1 MRVHRGAGRPPS
13 AISLMLV
20 VLALLSTLFSTASA
34 VSAAADHA
42 LSAPVLRFPMEGGGH
57 HTVCGVGCTTTPAF
71 EGATT
76 LNNEYSNDEL
86 LRAQVR
92 EVSST
97 LNIPARS
104 WYGPS
109 GWFNGTSL
117 GPWKGGQL
125 QTVELRVGR
134 ANASC
139 VTVYGGRVDAAGP
152 GMVYISTDNG
162 TTWGN
167 GLQAEWFESVAV
179 AFGLRP
185 YIVGQE
191 EDASLLVWS
200 DTTAAPIAEITME
213 LPFCEPAR
221 TQKWT
226 VVARPRAVL
235 RFAFDH
241 MPELINQDVKVVVK
255 LSTGHS
261 FTKLRRFMRAPPLSN
276 SSSALPVQVD
286 HAARGLRVDGR
297 PYVGIGWYLDGM
309 SGVESGRGFATFDNM
324 TDYLAHAQAPV
335 GVNQG
340 MIYRMFTYPPERQL
354 HVLDQLA
361 ASGFKVMYEVGQQ
374 LSDCGDPIQAELR
387 GMRGLCF
394 NDSTKLAWLKDVI
407 HLVKHHPALLG
418 YYSTTTTFS
427 FPLFDSLGDEDCF
440 RRSRFVTC

>member
-1 MRVHRGAGRPPS
+1 M
-13 AISLMLV
+13 V
-20 VLALLSTLFSTASA
+20 VALALLSTLQLSTASA
-34 VSAAADHA
+34 DSALLHAMDHA
-42 LSAPVLRFPMEGGGH
+42 FSAPAVLRFPMEGAGH
-57 HTVCGVGCTTTPAF
+57 HTVCGVSCTPAPPEVRLG
-71 EGATT
+71 EGMRTT
-76 LNNEYSNDEL
+76 LGKGCSNDEL
-86 LRAQVR
+86 LRAEVR

-109 GWFNGTSL
+109 GWVNGTSL

-125 QTVELRVGR
+125 QTVELPQPHRI
-134 ANASC
+134 NASC

-152 GMVYISTDNG
+152 GMIYISADNG

-167 GLQAEWFESVAV
+167 GSKAEWFESVAV

-185 YIVGQE
+185 YITGQE
-191 EDASLLVWS
+191 EDATLLVWS
-200 DTTAAPIAEITME
+200 DRTTVPIAEITME
-213 LPFCEPAR
+213 LPFCKPAR

-226 VVARPRAVL
+226 AVAHPRAVL
-235 RFAFDH
+235 RFAFDG
-241 MPELINQDVKVVVK
+241 MPELINQDVKIVVK
-255 LSTGHS
+255 LSSGHS

-324 TDYLAHAQAPV
+324 TDYLTHAQAPV
-335 GVNQG
+335 GINQG

-387 GMRGLCF
+387 GMPGLCF
-394 NDSTKLAWLKDVI
+394 NDSTKLTWLKDVV

-418 YYSTTTTFS
+418 YYSTN
-427 FPLFDSLGDEDCF
+427 
-440 RRSRFVTC
+440 VK